1 VSGISKLV
9 STVIILAISITLA
22 IAVSHLIMSFSK
34 HYIRVE
40 VIASSAHHEDPSI
53 VLIVKNLGS
62 KTISITDLCLNKIPI
77 SSLIG
82 DSVISIHPDITSSPI
97 QVKPGESLNITISLN
112 PSRWGGGEIIEISIG
127 TSSGNRYYAMV
138 SLT

>member
-9 STVIILAISITLA
+9 STVIIFAISITLA
-22 IAVSHLIMSFSK
+22 IAVSHLVMSFSK
-34 HYIRVE
+34 HYTRVE
-40 VIASSAHHEDPSI
+40 VIASSAHRGDPSI
-53 VLIVKNLGS
+53 VLIIKNLGS

-82 DSVISIHPDITSSPI
+82 GSVISIHPDITSSPI
-97 QVKPGESLNITISLN
+97 KL
-112 PSRWGGGEIIEISIG
+112 SRGK
-127 TSSGNRYYAMV
+127 

>member
-22 IAVSHLIMSFSK
+22 IAVSHLIISFSK
-34 HYIRVE
+34 HYTRVE
-40 VIASSAHHEDPSI
+40 VIASSAHHGDPSI
-53 VLIVKNLGS
+53 VLIVKNLGDRA
-62 KTISITDLCLNKIPI
+62 ISITDLYLNKIPI

-82 DSVISIHPDITSSPI
+82 DSVTSINPDITGSPI
-97 QVKPGESLNITISLN
+97 QVKPGEVVNITISLN
-112 PSRWGGGEIIEISIG
+112 PSRWGGGEIVEISIG